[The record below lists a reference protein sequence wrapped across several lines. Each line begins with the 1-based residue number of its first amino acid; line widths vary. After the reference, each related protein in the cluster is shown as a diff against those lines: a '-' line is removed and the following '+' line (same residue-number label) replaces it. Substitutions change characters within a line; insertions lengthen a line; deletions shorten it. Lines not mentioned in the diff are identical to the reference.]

1 MKTVMLI
8 TASLINLNICLFELK
23 IIELNVKQDAKL

>member
-1 MKTVMLI
+1 MKTVMFI
-8 TASLINLNICLFELK
+8 NVSLINLNICLFELT